1 MVLGIISTV
10 SGGILVTLLE
20 TRRFQLTPATLS
32 IPSVIVT
39 VIGAIIDIFL
49 WKLLTRRASYSVEL
63 NCYKNYA

>member
-20 TRRFQLTPATLS
+20 TRRFQLTSATLS

-39 VIGAIIDIFL
+39 VICAIIDIFI
-49 WKLLTRRASYSVEL
+49 WKLLTRRASYLVEL
-63 NCYKNYA
+63 NC